1 MTSEEFLEKLRIIFT
16 DEPVK
21 KNMDTLKNS
30 IKGKLPIL
38 YYLKYKTEKGEE
50 ITPGDISS
58 NFNISTAR
66 VAKSLNNL
74 EISNMV
80 VRQKSK
86 NDKRTTIIL
95 LTDKGL
101 AEANEGIS
109 YIVSAI
115 EKKLAN
121 ISKEELEIFFRVIN
135 KLVY

>member
-109 YIVSAI
+109 YIISAI

>member
-21 KNMDTLKNS
+21 KNMDTLKIS

-109 YIVSAI
+109 YIISAI

>member
-1 MTSEEFLEKLRIIFT
+1 MTSEEFLKKLRIIFT

-109 YIVSAI
+109 YIISAI